1 MESAPAGKPPATR
14 RAYKTI
20 KSSAA
25 PSCGLTRQ
33 PLEWNHMDIR
43 TQIASAYD
51 GGAGRD
57 VKEAAPLALAFIG
70 DTVYDLYVRT
80 HLLDTLSATPHK
92 LHLAAAKCVCA
103 AGQAAA
109 FRRVEAELTQE
120 ELTQYKRGRNAHSG
134 TLPKNASVAD
144 YHTASG
150 FEALIGWLY
159 LSGQDARM
167 TQLMRRA
174 LS

>member
-1 MESAPAGKPPATR
+1 M
-14 RAYKTI
+14 
-20 KSSAA
+20 
-25 PSCGLTRQ
+25 
-33 PLEWNHMDIR
+33 NIR
-43 TQIASAYD
+43 TQIAAAWDNAST
-51 GGAGRD
+51 RD
-57 VKEAAPLALAFIG
+57 RMQAAPLTLAFVG
-70 DTVYDLYVRT
+70 DTVYDLFVRT
-80 HLLDTLSATPHK
+80 YLLDTRDATPHT
-92 LHLAAAKCVCA
+92 LHMAAAKLVCA

-109 FRRVEAELTQE
+109 FRRVEAELSDE

-134 TLPKNASVAD
+134 TLPKNASVSD

-174 LS
+174 LSQED